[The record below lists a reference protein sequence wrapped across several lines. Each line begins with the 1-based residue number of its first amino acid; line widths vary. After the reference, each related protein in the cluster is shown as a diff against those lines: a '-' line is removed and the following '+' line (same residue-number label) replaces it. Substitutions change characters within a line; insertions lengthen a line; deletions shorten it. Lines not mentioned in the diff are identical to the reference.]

1 MNNAIFL
8 LTDNPIEIERLHI
21 CTWDMHGDG
30 AIEIG
35 MEFGSQTWQ
44 KASGIN
50 AVSFTLSLPFLGRE
64 DKVSCLSSTLVG
76 VNNANNKFIFND
88 TVHTTHTIKGEPANG
103 SVVMFSNRN
112 PLAILPI
119 HNEHHENGVI
129 TFNVNNLDILGDH
142 NLPNTITAYVRVL
155 IRTKLEKFVVIHS
168 GIAKTSYQYDLKINE
183 MRNIPEHINNLV
195 NNGKHICKT
204 IKSCFCMHVIP
215 SDYGVTYADANKL
228 KNTRILESEAF
239 NRYISGLNAKD
250 NEYVILFQKD
260 QQKIGMGNNSANGD
274 SYSFFTEFEKERIG
288 NKQIIVS
295 IGVNLLCSLIVG
307 VANSP
312 GTTILAQ
319 WCKNW
324 EIKGILILI
333 GALIL
338 YLLLPWG
345 KLGYRIKRWWKTD
358 KERSR

>member
-8 LTDNPIEIERLHI
+8 LTDKPIEIERLHI

-35 MEFGSQTWQ
+35 IEFGSQVWQ
-44 KASGIN
+44 KLN
-50 AVSFTLSLPFLGRE
+50 RTNTVSFILSLPFLNKE
-64 DKVSCLSSTLVG
+64 DEVSCMADTLVG

-88 TVHTTHTIKGEPANG
+88 TVHTTHSIKGEPANG
-103 SVVMFSNRN
+103 SVVLFNSRN

-119 HNEHHENGVI
+119 HEERHENGMF
-129 TFNVNNLDILGDH
+129 TFDVNNLDVLGDS

-183 MRNIPEHINNLV
+183 MRNIPEHINNLI
-195 NNGKHICKT
+195 NEGKYICKT

-228 KNTRILESEAF
+228 KNTRILESSAF
-239 NRYISGLNAKD
+239 NRYISELNAKD

-260 QQKIGMGNNSANGD
+260 QKKAVLDNNSANGD

-288 NKQIIVS
+288 NKQIIIS
-295 IGVNLLCSLIVG
+295 IGVNLLCSLMIG
-307 VANSP
+307 TANSQN
-312 GTTILAQ
+312 TTILSQ

-324 EIKGILILI
+324 QVKGIMILLL
-333 GALIL
+333 ALLL
-338 YLLLPWG
+338 YLIVPWS
-345 KLGYRIKRWWKTD
+345 KFGYRLRRWW
-358 KERSR
+358 RISH